1 MGEVA
6 EIHKSEVIYSNILS
20 SLHLAVFFD
29 LLHLSSKI
37 IMKCFVILAVIGM
50 CHSLPQYYLADTAEV
65 QEAKRQFAAAYNEAV
80 RRGGSPAPVP
90 VAVQDPSNYSPVAE
104 PYVHVEIPAEPYV
117 HDATGDDDAVAVV
130 PALPAAPAAPVAPVA
145 PVAPAYAPVQPVAP
159 AYNPASYNFAAAPAN
174 YNFAAAPANYN
185 FAAAPANYNLAAAP
199 ANYNL
204 GFPGYAGWAGYQPY
218 QQLQAAAPVAPVAP
232 AAPAAH
238 VPGTCLNWKGEGV
251 PCL

>member
-1 MGEVA
+1 MGVVA
-6 EIHKSEVIYSNILS
+6 EIHKSEDIYSNILS

-37 IMKCFVILAVIGM
+37 IMKCFVILAIIGM

-65 QEAKRQFAAAYNEAV
+65 QEAKRAFAVAYNEAV

-90 VAVQDPSNYSPVAE
+90 VAIEDPSNYSPEAE

-117 HDATGDDDAVAVV
+117 HCDGAQCSDGAAPVV
-130 PALPAAPAAPVAPVA
+130 PALPAQPAAPVA
-145 PVAPAYAPVQPVAP
+145 PVAPAYAPVQQVAP
-159 AYNPASYNFAAAPAN
+159 AYAPANYNFAGVPQGYNLAAAPAN

-185 FAAAPANYNLAAAP
+185 FAAAPANYNL
-199 ANYNL
+199 
-204 GFPGYAGWAGYQPY
+204 GFPGYANWAGYQQY
-218 QQLQAAAPVAPVAP
+218 KAAAPVAP
-232 AAPAAH
+232 AAPVETVRSAPAA
-238 VPGTCLNWKGEGV
+238 GTCLNWKGAAV

>member
-1 MGEVA
+1 MGVVA
-6 EIHKSEVIYSNILS
+6 EIHKSEDIYSNILS

-29 LLHLSSKI
+29 LLHISSKI

-90 VAVQDPSNYSPVAE
+90 VAVADPSNYSPAAE

-174 YNFAAAPANYN
+174 YN
-185 FAAAPANYNLAAAP
+185 LAAAP

-232 AAPAAH
+232 VETARSAPATH
-238 VPGTCLNWKGEGV
+238 VPGRCFNWQGEGV

>member
-1 MGEVA
+1 MGVVV
-6 EIHKSEVIYSNILS
+6 EIHKSEERIFYPLSILQF
-20 SLHLAVFFD
+20 FFD
-29 LLHLSSKI
+29 LLHISSKI

-90 VAVQDPSNYSPVAE
+90 VAVQDPSNYSPAAE

-174 YNFAAAPANYN
+174 YN
-185 FAAAPANYNLAAAP
+185 LAAAP

-232 AAPAAH
+232 AAP
-238 VPGTCLNWKGEGV
+238 
-251 PCL
+251 

>member
-1 MGEVA
+1 MGVVV
-6 EIHKSEVIYSNILS
+6 EIHKSEERIFYPLSILQF
-20 SLHLAVFFD
+20 FFD
-29 LLHLSSKI
+29 LLHISSKI
-37 IMKCFVILAVIGM
+37 IMKCFVILALIGM

-90 VAVQDPSNYSPVAE
+90 VAVQDPSNYSPAAE

-159 AYNPASYNFAAAPAN
+159 AYNPASYNLAAAPAN
-174 YNFAAAPANYN
+174 YNF
-185 FAAAPANYNLAAAP
+185 AAAP

-232 AAPAAH
+232 VETVRSAPATH
-238 VPGTCLNWKGEGV
+238 VPGSCFNWKGEGV

>member
-1 MGEVA
+1 MGVVA
-6 EIHKSEVIYSNILS
+6 KIHKSEDIYSNILS

-29 LLHLSSKI
+29 LLHISSKI

-90 VAVQDPSNYSPVAE
+90 VAIEDPSNYSPAAE

-117 HDATGDDDAVAVV
+117 HDTTGDDDAVAVV
-130 PALPAAPAAPVAPVA
+130 PALPAAPAAPVAP
-145 PVAPAYAPVQPVAP
+145 AYAPA
-159 AYNPASYNFAAAPAN
+159 NYNFAGVPQGYNLAAAPAN

-185 FAAAPANYNLAAAP
+185 FAAAPANY
-199 ANYNL
+199 
-204 GFPGYAGWAGYQPY
+204 
-218 QQLQAAAPVAPVAP
+218 
-232 AAPAAH
+232 
-238 VPGTCLNWKGEGV
+238 
-251 PCL
+251 

>member
-1 MGEVA
+1 MGVVA

-37 IMKCFVILAVIGM
+37 IMKCFVILAIIGM

-65 QEAKRQFAAAYNEAV
+65 QEAKRAFAVAYNEAV

-90 VAVQDPSNYSPVAE
+90 VAIEDPSNYSPVAE

-204 GFPGYAGWAGYQPY
+204 GFNGYAGWAGYQPY

-232 AAPAAH
+232 AAPAAR
-238 VPGTCLNWKGEGV
+238 VPVTCLIWKGEGV

>member
-1 MGEVA
+1 MGVIA

-29 LLHLSSKI
+29 LLPLSSKI
-37 IMKCFVILAVIGM
+37 IMKCFVILAIIGM

-65 QEAKRQFAAAYNEAV
+65 QEAKRAFAVAYNEAV

-90 VAVQDPSNYSPVAE
+90 VTIEDPSNYSPEAE

-117 HDATGDDDAVAVV
+117 HCDGAQCSDGAAPVV
-130 PALPAAPAAPVAPVA
+130 PALPAQPAAPVAPVA
-145 PVAPAYAPVQPVAP
+145 PVAPAYAPVQQLAP
-159 AYNPASYNFAAAPAN
+159 AYAPAN
-174 YNFAAAPANYN
+174 YNFAGVPQGYN
-185 FAAAPANYNLAAAP
+185 LAAAPANYNLAAAP

-204 GFPGYAGWAGYQPY
+204 GFPGYANWAGYQQY
-218 QQLQAAAPVAPVAP
+218 QAAAPVAPAAPVETVRSAP
-232 AAPAAH
+232 AAGA
-238 VPGTCLNWKGEGV
+238 CLNWKGVAV

>member
-1 MGEVA
+1 MGVVV
-6 EIHKSEVIYSNILS
+6 EIHKSEERIFYPLSILQF
-20 SLHLAVFFD
+20 FFD
-29 LLHLSSKI
+29 LLHISSKI
-37 IMKCFVILAVIGM
+37 IMKCFVILALIGM

-65 QEAKRQFAAAYNEAV
+65 QEAKRQFAAAYNEGV

-90 VAVQDPSNYSPVAE
+90 VAIEDPSNYSPAAE

-117 HDATGDDDAVAVV
+117 HDTTGDDGAVAVA

-145 PVAPAYAPVQPVAP
+145 PVAPAYAPAQPVAP

-185 FAAAPANYNLAAAP
+185 LAAAP
-199 ANYNL
+199 TNYNL

-218 QQLQAAAPVAPVAP
+218 QQLQAAAPVAPEQFRTVAPAAP

-238 VPGTCLNWKGEGV
+238 VPGKCFNWQGEGV

>member
-1 MGEVA
+1 MGVVA
-6 EIHKSEVIYSNILS
+6 EIHKSEDIYSNISS

-29 LLHLSSKI
+29 LLHISSKI

-90 VAVQDPSNYSPVAE
+90 VAVADPSNYSPAAE

-185 FAAAPANYNLAAAP
+185 LAAAP

-204 GFPGYAGWAGYQPY
+204 GFNGYAGWAGYQPY

-232 AAPAAH
+232 VETVRSAPATH
-238 VPGTCLNWKGEGV
+238 VP
-251 PCL
+251 

>member
-1 MGEVA
+1 MGVVA

-90 VAVQDPSNYSPVAE
+90 VAIEDPSNYSPVAE

-130 PALPAAPAAPVAPVA
+130 PALPAAP
-145 PVAPAYAPVQPVAP
+145 VAPAYAPVQPVAP

-174 YNFAAAPANYN
+174 YNF
-185 FAAAPANYNLAAAP
+185 
-199 ANYNL
+199 
-204 GFPGYAGWAGYQPY
+204 GFNGYAGWAGYQPY
-218 QQLQAAAPVAPVAP
+218 QQLQAVAPVAP
-232 AAPAAH
+232 
-238 VPGTCLNWKGEGV
+238 
-251 PCL
+251 

>member
-1 MGEVA
+1 MG
-6 EIHKSEVIYSNILS
+6 
-20 SLHLAVFFD
+20 
-29 LLHLSSKI
+29 
-37 IMKCFVILAVIGM
+37 AVIGT

-90 VAVQDPSNYSPVAE
+90 VAIEDPSNYSPVAE

-130 PALPAAPAAPVAPVA
+130 PAVPAAAVAPVA

-174 YNFAAAPANYN
+174 YN
-185 FAAAPANYNLAAAP
+185 LAAAP

-204 GFPGYAGWAGYQPY
+204 GFNGYAGWAGYQPY
-218 QQLQAAAPVAPVAP
+218 QQLQA

>member
-1 MGEVA
+1 MG
-6 EIHKSEVIYSNILS
+6 
-20 SLHLAVFFD
+20 
-29 LLHLSSKI
+29 KI

-50 CHSLPQYYLADTAEV
+50 CNSLPQYYLADTAEV

-90 VAVQDPSNYSPVAE
+90 VAIADPSNYSPVAE

-185 FAAAPANYNLAAAP
+185 
-199 ANYNL
+199 L
-204 GFPGYAGWAGYQPY
+204 GFNGYAGWAGYQPV
-218 QQLQAAAPVAPVAP
+218 QQLQAS
-232 AAPAAH
+232 
-238 VPGTCLNWKGEGV
+238 GT
-251 PCL
+251 

>member
-1 MGEVA
+1 MGVLVVA
-6 EIHKSEVIYSNILS
+6 KIHKSEDIYSNILS

-29 LLHLSSKI
+29 LLHISSKI

-90 VAVQDPSNYSPVAE
+90 VAVADPSNYSPAAE

-145 PVAPAYAPVQPVAP
+145 PVAP

-204 GFPGYAGWAGYQPY
+204 GFNGYAGWAGYQPY

>member
-1 MGEVA
+1 MGVVV
-6 EIHKSEVIYSNILS
+6 EIHKSEERIFYPLSILQF
-20 SLHLAVFFD
+20 FFD
-29 LLHLSSKI
+29 LLHISSKI
-37 IMKCFVILAVIGM
+37 IMKCFVILALIGM

-90 VAVQDPSNYSPVAE
+90 VAVQDPSNYSPAAE

-204 GFPGYAGWAGYQPY
+204 GFPGYANWAGYQQY
-218 QQLQAAAPVAPVAP
+218 QATAPVAP
-232 AAPAAH
+232 AAPVETVRSAPAA
-238 VPGTCLNWKGEGV
+238 GTCLNWKGAAV

>member
-1 MGEVA
+1 MG
-6 EIHKSEVIYSNILS
+6 
-20 SLHLAVFFD
+20 
-29 LLHLSSKI
+29 
-37 IMKCFVILAVIGM
+37 AVIGT

-90 VAVQDPSNYSPVAE
+90 VAIEDPSNYSPVAE

-159 AYNPASYNFAAAPAN
+159 ACNPAS

-204 GFPGYAGWAGYQPY
+204 GFNGYAGWAGYQPY

>member
-37 IMKCFVILAVIGM
+37 IMKCFVILAVICM
-50 CHSLPQYYLADTAEV
+50 CHSLPQDCLADTAEV

-90 VAVQDPSNYSPVAE
+90 VAIADPSNYSPVAE

-145 PVAPAYAPVQPVAP
+145 PVAPAYAPVQPAAP

-204 GFPGYAGWAGYQPY
+204 GFNGYAGWAGYQPY

>member
-1 MGEVA
+1 MGVVA

-90 VAVQDPSNYSPVAE
+90 VAIEDPSNYSPVAE

-130 PALPAAPAAPVAPVA
+130 PALPAAPVAPVA

-174 YNFAAAPANYN
+174 YN
-185 FAAAPANYNLAAAP
+185 
-199 ANYNL
+199 L
-204 GFPGYAGWAGYQPY
+204 GFNGYAGWAGYQPY
-218 QQLQAAAPVAPVAP
+218 QQLQAAAPVAP
-232 AAPAAH
+232 
-238 VPGTCLNWKGEGV
+238 
-251 PCL
+251 